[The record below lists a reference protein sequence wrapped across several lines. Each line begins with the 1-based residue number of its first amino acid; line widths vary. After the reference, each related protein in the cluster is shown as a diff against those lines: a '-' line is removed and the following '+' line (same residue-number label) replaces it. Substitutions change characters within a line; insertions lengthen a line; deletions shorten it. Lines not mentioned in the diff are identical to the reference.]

1 MIAGGLKFYSY
12 KTNTGYTHSL
22 CKGIT
27 FSRLTAESINFET
40 MKEMIF
46 KERNKKITV
55 DQLNFIRNNKD
66 WHIRTEI
73 GQKTISNTFNKR
85 QILPDLY
92 NTVPFGYK
100 TK

>member
-1 MIAGGLKFYSY
+1 
-12 KTNTGYTHSL
+12 
-22 CKGIT
+22 
-27 FSRLTAESINFET
+27 

-92 NTVPFGYK
+92 NTVLHICFF
-100 TK
+100 